1 MVMVICS
8 ICFEKYSDHYK
19 VIDKKMSLYQCNMC
33 SERQKFKQS
42 IRNSKLSIKDKHD
55 LIEYKS
61 RIDLVN
67 KQTMHLLNKLQ
78 NKIENIYSL

>member
-19 VIDKKMSLYQCNMC
+19 IVDKKLGLYQCNIC
-33 SERQKFKQS
+33 SESEKFKNV
-42 IRNSKLSIKDKHD
+42 IKNARIPMKDKHD
-55 LIEYKS
+55 LIDYKN

-67 KQTMHLLNKLQ
+67 KETMHLLNKLQ